1 MAEQS
6 KGTGALIFI
15 GAPLIV
21 LATLF
26 LLIVLVFTGGGAAAS
41 CAAAANAIDPEKVPI
56 EPVAGFQGDQLKN
69 AAYIMNA
76 ASALGLDRKAQV
88 IGVMTAIG
96 ESTLVNLDYGDEG
109 NGVTNPDGTPTC
121 SVGLFQQQWCLG
133 TWGTREQA
141 MDPTYAATSFFQR
154 LVGVADWQNLEPT
167 LAIHK
172 VQGNADPFYYA
183 PLFEPADAIVTAL
196 AGGPTGIGCASG
208 SVVLPLSPGF
218 NMTDD
223 FGPRGAPTGGAS
235 SWHPADDLQHWPGN
249 CNDPIYSIDNGTVA
263 LVEGYQV
270 SIKSPAG
277 YTVSYLHMDLAD
289 VTVNVGDAVTAGQQ
303 IALTG
308 NEGPSTGCHLDIRIN
323 VDGNTDPQVATLP
336 TSETLGAPVAGFIDP
351 EKFFALFGVELC
363 PTDSCTRN
371 Y

>member
-41 CAAAANAIDPEKVPI
+41 CAAAANSIDPEKVPT

-183 PLFEPADAIVTAL
+183 PFFEPADAIVTAI
-196 AGGPTGIGCASG
+196 AGGPTGTGCASG

-235 SWHPADDLQHWPGN
+235 SWHPADDIQHWPGN
-249 CNDPIYSIDNGTVA
+249 CKDPIYSIQNGTVA

-289 VTVNVGDAVTAGQQ
+289 VTVKVGDAVTAGQQ

-323 VDGNTDPQVATLP
+323 VDGNTDPRVATLP

-363 PTDSCTRN
+363 PADSCTRN